1 MVLALHVASLPTDTD
16 VIYKCQED
24 QDNIAT
30 LAAVRFINDHH
41 RHGYKFKFVSL
52 DSRSADEKTDP
63 CGVILGIT
71 LEETECHIVNPKP
84 LDQCNT
90 RMETETKVT
99 AKCNVTVLSFEGKAI
114 VACYICDTKPDSHEI
129 LVTKCPDCPILLPLN
144 DPNGLESMKTAL
156 QKFNKESNH
165 ESYFKLLEVGRIS
178 TKWMLSGQ
186 GFFAQ
191 FAITETNCPKTVD
204 YQKQKACKA
213 LCGVKARYGFCK
225 SYRVGNEEPEVE
237 CEIYKA
243 QNTTHPMKHPAQSR
257 KDCKFHG
264 FPPPHFPGHN
274 LPHPEHASHEDKG
287 RDKRPDRV
295 GRPGHASH
303 EDRDKRPDR
312 GGRPGHASHEDKDRD
327 KRPDR
332 GGRPGH
338 ASHEDKGRDKRPDR
352 GGRPGHASH
361 EDKGRDKRPDR
372 GGRPGHAS
380 HEDKGRDKKPDQGGR
395 PEHARLE
402 DKARDKSPDQ
412 GGRPERVGHEDK
424 GRDKRPDRGG
434 HPGHENLEDK
444 GRDKRP
450 DRWGRPEH
458 ASHEDKGRDK
468 RPDREG
474 RPKHTSHEDKGRDKR
489 PEGRPEFPY
498 RGFVKIPPSIYP
510 ICPFLPPCLCQDP
523 SDHVPPSPP
532 PPPPPPQ

>member
-1 MVLALHVASLPTDTD
+1 MSLRPSAMSSVPKHGRNVLLDLSWKNLPTDTD

-243 QNTTHPMKHPAQSR
+243 QVYLSITYSSFRPVTPSYFVLTKLYCLCSNYFQNTTHPMKHPAQSR

-274 LPHPEHASHEDKG
+274 LPHPE
-287 RDKRPDRV
+287 
-295 GRPGHASH
+295 
-303 EDRDKRPDR
+303 
-312 GGRPGHASHEDKDRD
+312 
-327 KRPDR
+327 
-332 GGRPGH
+332 
-338 ASHEDKGRDKRPDR
+338 
-352 GGRPGHASH
+352 HASH

-412 GGRPERVGHEDK
+412 GGRPERVGH
-424 GRDKRPDRGG
+424 
-434 HPGHENLEDK
+434 EDK

>member
-30 LAAVRFINDHH
+30 LAAERFINDHH
-41 RHGYKFKFVSL
+41 HHGYKFKFVSL

-287 RDKRPDRV
+287 RDKRPDRG
-295 GRPGHASH
+295 GRPENASH
-303 EDRDKRPDR
+303 EDKGRDKRPDQGGRPDQASKEDKGRDERPDR

-327 KRPDR
+327 NRPDR
-332 GGRPGH
+332 GGRPERT
-338 ASHEDKGRDKRPDR
+338 SKEDKD
-352 GGRPGHASH
+352 
-361 EDKGRDKRPDR
+361 
-372 GGRPGHAS
+372 
-380 HEDKGRDKKPDQGGR
+380 RDKKPDQGGR
-395 PEHARLE
+395 PEHA
-402 DKARDKSPDQ
+402 S
-412 GGRPERVGHEDK
+412 H
-424 GRDKRPDRGG
+424 
-434 HPGHENLEDK
+434 EDK

>member
-1 MVLALHVASLPTDTD
+1 MFSMRKLVILAALVSALHVASLLTDTD

-30 LAAVRFINDHH
+30 LAAERFINDHH
-41 RHGYKFKFVSL
+41 HHGYKFKFVSL
-52 DSRSADEKTDP
+52 DSRSADKKTDL
-63 CGVILGIT
+63 CEVIFGIT

-144 DPNGLESMKTAL
+144 DPNGLESVKTAL

-178 TKWMLSGQ
+178 TK
-186 GFFAQ
+186 
-191 FAITETNCPKTVD
+191 
-204 YQKQKACKA
+204 
-213 LCGVKARYGFCK
+213 RYGFCK

-287 RDKRPDRV
+287 RDKRPDR
-295 GRPGHASH
+295 
-303 EDRDKRPDR
+303 

-332 GGRPGH
+332 GGRPEHGGN
-338 ASHEDKGRDKRPDR
+338 EDKGRDKRPDQVV
-352 GGRPGHASH
+352 RPEHAGH
-361 EDKGRDKRPDR
+361 EDKGRDKSPER
-372 GGRPGHAS
+372 GGRPERTSKEGK
-380 HEDKGRDKKPDQGGR
+380 ERDKEPDQGGR
-395 PEHARLE
+395 PEHARHENSGERRGGDEGRPPGPPGHE
-402 DKARDKSPDQ
+402 DKGRDKSPDQ
-412 GGRPERVGHEDK
+412 GGRPERTSK
-424 GRDKRPDRGG
+424 
-434 HPGHENLEDK
+434 EDK